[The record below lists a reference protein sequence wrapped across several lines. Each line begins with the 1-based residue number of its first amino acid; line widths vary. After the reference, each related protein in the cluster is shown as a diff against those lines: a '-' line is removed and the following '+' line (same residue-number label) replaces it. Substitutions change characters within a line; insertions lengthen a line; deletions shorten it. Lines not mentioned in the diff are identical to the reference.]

1 MGKLSGQ
8 TAIVTGAGQGIGL
21 SIAQK
26 LAAEGANVV
35 ANDLD
40 EATCREVVDGI
51 VDQGGAALAVP
62 GDVTE
67 ANFGERAVNDALA
80 LFGDVH
86 IIINNAGY
94 IWNTSALNH
103 TDEQWAA
110 MIDMHLTAPF
120 RLLRAAGAHFR
131 NEAKRLISAGEPLPC
146 RKIVNISSVSG
157 IFGAATQVSY
167 SAAKSGVVGMTK
179 TLAKEWGRY
188 NVTVN
193 AVAFGHIAT
202 RLTQP
207 YEDAPEEITIG
218 GRAHKVGLTKQQVT
232 QIQEMTPLGR
242 TGTPDDAAGAVV
254 LFCYPESNFVSG
266 QILVAS
272 GGLEM

>member
-8 TAIVTGAGQGIGL
+8 TALVTGAGQGIGL
-21 SIAQK
+21 SIARK

-40 EATCREVVDGI
+40 ETACADVVGDI
-51 VDQGGAALAVP
+51 AAQGGASLAVP
-62 GDVTE
+62 GDVT
-67 ANFGERAVNDALA
+67 APDFGERAVGEALSH
-80 LFGDVH
+80 FGDLD

-157 IFGAATQVSY
+157 VFGAATQISY

-207 YEDAPEEITIG
+207 YEEAPEEITIG
-218 GRAHKVGLTKQQVT
+218 GRAHKVGLTKQHIT

-254 LFCYPESNFVSG
+254 LFCFPESNFVSG
-266 QILVAS
+266 QILIAS

>member
-67 ANFGERAVNDALA
+67 ADFGERAVNDALA

>member
-8 TAIVTGAGQGIGL
+8 TAIVTGAGQGIGR

-26 LAAEGANVV
+26 LAAEGAHVV

-40 EATCREVVDGI
+40 EAACEEVAAEIAGN
-51 VDQGGAALAVP
+51 GGSSLCVA
-62 GDVTE
+62 GDVTQPD
-67 ANFGERAVNDALA
+67 FGERAVAEALSH
-80 LFGDVH
+80 FGDLD

-94 IWNTSALNH
+94 IWNSSALNH
-103 TDEQWAA
+103 TDDQWAA

-131 NEAKRLISAGEPLPC
+131 GEAKRLISTDQPLPC

-157 IFGAATQVSY
+157 IFGAATQISY

-179 TLAKEWGRY
+179 TLAKEWGRF

-207 YEDAPEEITIG
+207 YEDTPEEITIG
-218 GRAHKVGLTKQQVT
+218 GRAHKVGLTKEMITQV
-232 QIQEMTPLGR
+232 QEMTPLGR
-242 TGTPDDAAGAVV
+242 TGTPDDAAGAVM

>member
-26 LAAEGANVV
+26 LAAEGANIV

-40 EATCREVVDGI
+40 ETTCREVVDAI

-67 ANFGERAVNDALA
+67 ADFGERAVNDALS
-80 LFGDVH
+80 LFGDVD

-103 TDEQWAA
+103 SDEQWAA

-131 NEAKRLISAGEPLPC
+131 NEAKRLITSDQPLPC